1 MFKFLFF
8 YILFFTSILLKAQFN
23 YGHQMDFGKNRV
35 QYKPFNWTYFDYD
48 RYRVYSYQGGNE
60 LAKYVSVSFNNQ
72 LKIIEKRL
80 NMYLEKKVS
89 ILVFNSQS
97 DFKQSNLG
105 LSSQEQFNLGGVTKI
120 IGDKISVF
128 FNGSHAELDQQ
139 ISAVLSELIINK
151 IMAGGTASEK
161 IKSSTLLSLPEWY
174 TSGLVKYLSEGWTS
188 SNDNLMYDDIKMEKF
203 NYLNR
208 LTGKD
213 AAQVGHAIWYYIV
226 SSYGVAVIPNL
237 LEMTRIQRSPDNAF
251 LFILGLSLDDLIYD
265 FTDSY
270 SRRFYLFKDS
280 LRQSP
285 VNKIINNNFLKRY
298 KTNRHYYQFRL
309 SPDGKQAIFAVN
321 ELNQLKVY
329 LKAIDSKK
337 KSRLFKFDQKLEQ
350 EKDYNYPL
358 LAWHPSGKFIS
369 IIYSSKDIIRLQ
381 IHNLE
386 TKEVV
391 ERILPGFEKINSCS
405 YNSDGKKIVL
415 SAVKKGKGQSD
426 VFVFNINSSG
436 IEQLTNDI
444 WDDNNPVFVNNSKQI
459 VFESNR
465 LSDTIKSSDEANYFV
480 KINRNSDLFM
490 ASYPII
496 NNVLVRITNT
506 PEINEIKPLK
516 YKNQFVTYLSD
527 KNGIYNRYLAKF
539 DSAITFIDTTEHYSY
554 FFTSRVVSNSDH
566 NIIEHHINESS
577 SQIAE
582 VIFNEGKDM
591 LLISPLE
598 ELDLKIINE
607 PKITWHKSN
616 INASIDD
623 PNNIKE
629 IQTNEELI
637 PQKKDSNQGIDFNN
651 YKFDDPSKEKVE
663 EKNKKNIFTKD
674 ELKNNYQFKFPIL
687 QNYYTSFNTD
697 FIVSQLDNSFLGNNY
712 QKFSNSDSPIYLNPG
727 LNTLFK
733 VSISDLMENQRIVAG
748 FRINPSIDNEFMLSW
763 EQRRWLVD
771 HKVIFD
777 RQTTSNVPVN
787 SIYSKIITHSIN
799 YSIKYPFSP
808 SSSARISF
816 LYRNDRTIAL
826 SYNDKALNLKP
837 SNENLVGL
845 RLEYVF
851 DNTRNV
857 MLNILNGC
865 RLKIW
870 TEYWQFTDK
879 SQSNLITSGFD
890 ARHYLKIHRQ
900 ITWCNRFAGG
910 NSLGTDRLIFYLGG
924 VDNWVNPNFNN
935 AVNVIKPE
943 QYGFQTLATNMRGF
957 NQNIRNGNNFLI
969 LNSEIR
975 IPVVQYLFNNP
986 VRSEFFNN
994 FQVIG
999 FTDLGMAWYGPNP
1012 LSNDNTQN
1020 PTSYIDNDPNNGKG
1034 GTGIIIK
1041 IIDQKNPLVGGIGF
1055 GFRSKILG
1063 FFVRMDCGWGIDNLI
1078 LQKRIIGLSLSTDF

>member
-35 QYKPFNWTYFDYD
+35 QYKPFNWTYYDYD

-60 LAKYVSVSFNNQ
+60 LAKYVSLSFNNQ
-72 LKIIEKRL
+72 LKIIENHL
-80 NMYLEKKVS
+80 NMNLNEKIN

-97 DFKQSNLG
+97 DFKQSNIG
-105 LSSQEQFNLGGVTKI
+105 LSSQEQFNLGGLTKI
-120 IGDKISVF
+120 IGDKISIF

-151 IMAGGTASEK
+151 IMFGGTTSEK
-161 IKSSTLLSLPEWY
+161 IKSSTLLTLPEWY

-226 SSYGVAVIPNL
+226 SSYGIAVIPNL

-251 LFILGLSLDDLIYD
+251 LFTLGLSLDDLIYD

-270 SRRFYLFKDS
+270 SRRFYLFKDT

-285 VNKIINNNFLKRY
+285 INKSINNSFLKRY
-298 KTNRHYYQFRL
+298 KAIRHYYQLRL
-309 SPDGKQAIFAVN
+309 SPDGKQAVFAVN

-329 LKAIDSKK
+329 LKATDSKK

-369 IIYSSKDIIRLQ
+369 IIYSSKDRILLQ

-465 LSDTIKSSDEANYFV
+465 LSDTIKISDDANYLV
-480 KINRNSDLFM
+480 KFNRNSDLFM
-490 ASYPII
+490 ASYPIT
-496 NNVLVRITNT
+496 NNVLVRLTNT
-506 PEINEIKPLK
+506 PEINEIRPLK
-516 YKNQFVTYLSD
+516 YKDEFVTYLSD

-539 DSAITFIDTTEHYSY
+539 DSAIKFIDTTEHYNY
-554 FFTSRVVSNSDH
+554 FYTSRVVSNSDH
-566 NIIEHHINESS
+566 NIIDHHINDSS

-582 VIFNEGKDM
+582 VIFNKGKDM

-607 PKITWHKSN
+607 PKKTWHKSN
-616 INASIDD
+616 INTLIDD
-623 PNNIKE
+623 PYNLRE

-637 PQKKDSNQGIDFNN
+637 PQKKETNQGIDFNN
-651 YKFDDPSKEKVE
+651 YKFDKPSNGKIE
-663 EKNKKNIFTKD
+663 EKNNINTK
-674 ELKNNYQFKFPIL
+674 EKLKNNYPNLMNFPIL
-687 QNYYTSFNTD
+687 QNYYTSFYTD
-697 FIVSQLDNSFLGNNY
+697 FVVTQIDNSFLGNNY
-712 QKFSNSDSPIYLNPG
+712 QKFSGGGSPLFLNPG
-727 LNTLFK
+727 LNAMFK
-733 VSISDLMENQRIVAG
+733 VSISDLMENQRIMAG
-748 FRINPSIDNEFMLSW
+748 FRINPNIDNEFMLSW
-763 EQRRWLVD
+763 EQRKWLVD
-771 HKVIFD
+771 HRVIFD
-777 RQTTSNVPVN
+777 RQTTSNVPEN
-787 SIYSKIITHSIN
+787 NFYSKIITHTIN

-808 SSSARISF
+808 SSSSRMSF

-826 SYNDKALNLKP
+826 SYNDYALNLKP
-837 SNENLVGL
+837 TYENLAGL

-851 DNTRNV
+851 DNTRNI

-879 SQSNLITSGFD
+879 SKRNLITSGFD

-910 NSLGTDRLIFYLGG
+910 NSLGSDRLIFYLGG
-924 VDNWVNPNFNN
+924 VDNWLNPTFNN
-935 AVNVIKPE
+935 AVNIIKPE

-957 NQNIRNGNNFLI
+957 DQNIRNGNNFLI
-969 LNSEIR
+969 FNSELR
-975 IPVVQYLFNNP
+975 IPVVRYLLNKP

-999 FTDLGMAWYGPNP
+999 FTDIGMSWYGPNP
-1012 LSNDNTQN
+1012 LSKDNTEN
-1020 PTSYIDNDPNNGKG
+1020 SKTFIDNDPNSGKG
-1034 GTGIIIK
+1034 STGIIIK
-1041 IIDQKNPLVGGIGF
+1041 IIDQKSPLVGGIGF
-1055 GFRSKILG
+1055 GLRSKLFG
-1063 FFVRMDCGWGIDNLI
+1063 YFVRFDISWGIDNLI
-1078 LQKRIIGLSLSTDF
+1078 LQKQMLGLSLSTDF

>member
-1 MFKFLFF
+1 
-8 YILFFTSILLKAQFN
+8 
-23 YGHQMDFGKNRV
+23 MDFGKNRV

-48 RYRVYSYQGGNE
+48 RYRVYSYEGGNE

-72 LKIIEKRL
+72 LKIIENRL
-80 NMYLEKKVS
+80 NINLDKKIN

-105 LSSQEQFNLGGVTKI
+105 LSSQEQFNLGGLSKI
-120 IGDKISVF
+120 IGDKISLF

-151 IMAGGTASEK
+151 IMFGGNAGEI
-161 IKSSTLLSLPEWY
+161 IKSSALLSLPEWY

-208 LTGKD
+208 LTGKE

-226 SSYGVAVIPNL
+226 SSYGIAIIPNL
-237 LEMTRIQRSPDNAF
+237 LEMTRIQRSYDNAF

-270 SRRFYLFKDS
+270 SRRFYLFKDT

-285 VNKIINNNFLKRY
+285 INKSISNNFLKRY
-298 KTNRHYYQFRL
+298 KSTRHYYQLRL
-309 SPDGKQAIFAVN
+309 SPDGKQAVFAVN

-329 LKAIDSKK
+329 LKTINSKK
-337 KSRLFKFDQKLEQ
+337 KSRLFKINQKLEQ

-369 IIYSSKDIIRLQ
+369 IIYSSKDKIMLQ

-386 TKEVV
+386 TKEVD
-391 ERILPGFEKINSCS
+391 ERILPGFEKINSYS

-415 SAVKKGKGQSD
+415 SAVKKGRGQSD
-426 VFVFNINSSG
+426 IFVFSINSSG

-465 LSDTIKSSDEANYFV
+465 LSDTINSSDDANYFV
-480 KINRNSDLFM
+480 KINKTSDLFM
-490 ASYPII
+490 ASYPFSKS
-496 NNVLVRITNT
+496 VLVRLTNT
-506 PEINEIKPLK
+506 PEINEIKPIK
-516 YKNQFVTYLSD
+516 YKNKFVSYLSD

-539 DSAITFIDTTEHYSY
+539 DSAIKFIDTTEHYNY
-554 FFTSRVVSNSDH
+554 FFSSRVVSNSDR
-566 NIIEHHINESS
+566 NIIDHHLNESNS
-577 SQIAE
+577 KIAE
-582 VIFNEGKDM
+582 VIFTEGKDM
-591 LLISPLE
+591 LLISPSE

-607 PKITWHKSN
+607 PKKTWHKSN
-616 INASIDD
+616 INTSVDN
-623 PNNIKE
+623 PNNLKD
-629 IQTNEELI
+629 IQPNEELM
-637 PQKKDSNQGIDFNN
+637 PEKKETNQGIDFNN
-651 YKFDDPSKEKVE
+651 YKFDDRFKEKLE
-663 EKNKKNIFTKD
+663 EKNKKNNFTKD
-674 ELKNNYQFKFPIL
+674 ELKNNYQIKFPIL
-687 QNYYTSFNTD
+687 QNYYTSFYTD
-697 FIVSQLDNSFLGNNY
+697 YIVTQIDNSFLGNNY
-712 QKFSNSDSPIYLNPG
+712 QKFSGGGSPLYLNPG
-727 LNTLFK
+727 SNALFK
-733 VSISDLMENQRIVAG
+733 VSISDLMENQKILAG
-748 FRINPSIDNEFMLSW
+748 FRINPSLDNEFMLSW
-763 EQRRWLVD
+763 EQRRWLID

-777 RQTTSNVPVN
+777 RQMTSNVPEN
-787 SIYSKIITHSIN
+787 NYYSKIITHTIN

-808 SSSARISF
+808 ASSTRISF

-826 SYNDKALNLKP
+826 SYDDYALSLNP
-837 SNENLVGL
+837 TYENLAGI
-845 RLEYVF
+845 RLEYIF
-851 DNTRNV
+851 DNIRNV
-857 MLNILNGC
+857 MLNIQNGC

-870 TEYWQFTDK
+870 SEYWQFTNK
-879 SQSNLITSGFD
+879 SQRNLITSGFD

-924 VDNWVNPNFNN
+924 VDNWLNPNFNKF
-935 AVNVIKPE
+935 VSVVKPE

-969 LNSEIR
+969 LNSELRMPIVR
-975 IPVVQYLFNNP
+975 YILNKP

-994 FQVIG
+994 FQLIG
-999 FTDLGMAWYGPNP
+999 FTDLGMSWYGPNP
-1012 LSNDNTQN
+1012 LSKDNTQN
-1020 PTSYIDNDPNNGKG
+1020 STSYIDNDPSNGMG
-1034 GTGIIIK
+1034 GTGIVIK
-1041 IIDQKNPLVGGIGF
+1041 IIDQKSPLVGGIGF
-1055 GFRSKILG
+1055 GFRSKLLG
-1063 FFVRMDCGWGIDNLI
+1063 YFVRLDFGWGIDNLI
-1078 LQKRIIGLSLSTDF
+1078 VQKRILGLSLSTDF

>member
-1 MFKFLFF
+1 
-8 YILFFTSILLKAQFN
+8 
-23 YGHQMDFGKNRV
+23 MDFGKNRV
-35 QYKPFNWTYFDYD
+35 QYKSFNWTYFDYD
-48 RYRVYSYQGGNE
+48 RYRVYSYEGGNE

-72 LKIIEKRL
+72 LKIIENRL
-80 NMYLEKKVS
+80 NINLDKKIN

-105 LSSQEQFNLGGVTKI
+105 LSSQEQFNLGGLSKI
-120 IGDKISVF
+120 IGDKISLF

-151 IMAGGTASEK
+151 IMFGGNAGEI
-161 IKSSTLLSLPEWY
+161 IKSSALLSLPEWY

-208 LTGKD
+208 LTGKE

-226 SSYGVAVIPNL
+226 SSYGIAIIPNL
-237 LEMTRIQRSPDNAF
+237 LEMTRIQRSYDNAF

-270 SRRFYLFKDS
+270 SRRFYLFKDT

-285 VNKIINNNFLKRY
+285 INKSISNNFLKRY
-298 KTNRHYYQFRL
+298 KSTRHYYQLRL
-309 SPDGKQAIFAVN
+309 SPDGKQAVFAVN

-329 LKAIDSKK
+329 LKTINSKK
-337 KSRLFKFDQKLEQ
+337 KSRLFKINQKLEQ

-369 IIYSSKDIIRLQ
+369 IIYSSKDKIMLQ

-386 TKEVV
+386 TKEVD
-391 ERILPGFEKINSCS
+391 ERILPGFEKINSYS

-415 SAVKKGKGQSD
+415 SAVKKGRGQSD
-426 VFVFNINSSG
+426 IFVFSINSSG

-465 LSDTIKSSDEANYFV
+465 LSDTINSSDDANYFV
-480 KINRNSDLFM
+480 KINKTSDLFM
-490 ASYPII
+490 ASYPFSKS
-496 NNVLVRITNT
+496 VLVRLTNT
-506 PEINEIKPLK
+506 PEINEIKPIK
-516 YKNQFVTYLSD
+516 YKNKFVSYLSD

-539 DSAITFIDTTEHYSY
+539 DSAIKFIDTTEHYNY
-554 FFTSRVVSNSDH
+554 FFSSRVVSNSDR
-566 NIIEHHINESS
+566 NIIDHHLNESNS
-577 SQIAE
+577 KIAE
-582 VIFNEGKDM
+582 VIFTEGKDM
-591 LLISPLE
+591 LLISPSE

-607 PKITWHKSN
+607 PKKTWHKSN
-616 INASIDD
+616 INTSVDN
-623 PNNIKE
+623 PNNLKD
-629 IQTNEELI
+629 IQPNEELM
-637 PQKKDSNQGIDFNN
+637 PEKKETNQGIDFNN
-651 YKFDDPSKEKVE
+651 YKFDDRFKEKLE
-663 EKNKKNIFTKD
+663 EKNKKNNFTKD
-674 ELKNNYQFKFPIL
+674 ELKNNYQIKFPIL
-687 QNYYTSFNTD
+687 QNYYTSFYTD
-697 FIVSQLDNSFLGNNY
+697 YIVTQIDNSFLGNNY
-712 QKFSNSDSPIYLNPG
+712 QKFSGGGSPLYLNPG
-727 LNTLFK
+727 SNALFK
-733 VSISDLMENQRIVAG
+733 VSISDLMENQKILAG
-748 FRINPSIDNEFMLSW
+748 FRINPSLDNEFMLSW
-763 EQRRWLVD
+763 EQRRWLID

-777 RQTTSNVPVN
+777 RQMTSNVPEN
-787 SIYSKIITHSIN
+787 NYYSKIITHTIN

-808 SSSARISF
+808 ASSTRISF

-826 SYNDKALNLKP
+826 SYDDYALSLNP
-837 SNENLVGL
+837 TYENLAGI

-851 DNTRNV
+851 DNIRNV
-857 MLNILNGC
+857 MLNIQNGC

-870 TEYWQFTDK
+870 SEYWQFTNK
-879 SQSNLITSGFD
+879 SQRNLITSGFD

-924 VDNWVNPNFNN
+924 VDNWLNPNFNKF
-935 AVNVIKPE
+935 VSVVKPE

-969 LNSEIR
+969 LNSELRMPIVR
-975 IPVVQYLFNNP
+975 YILNKP

-994 FQVIG
+994 FQLIG
-999 FTDLGMAWYGPNP
+999 FTDLGMSWYGPNP
-1012 LSNDNTQN
+1012 LSKDNTQN
-1020 PTSYIDNDPNNGKG
+1020 STSYIDNDPSNGMG
-1034 GTGIIIK
+1034 GTGIVIK
-1041 IIDQKNPLVGGIGF
+1041 IIDQKSPLVGGIGF
-1055 GFRSKILG
+1055 GFRSKLLG
-1063 FFVRMDCGWGIDNLI
+1063 YFVRLDFGWGIDNLI
-1078 LQKRIIGLSLSTDF
+1078 VQKRILGLSLSTDF